1 MFRTIR
7 WYFKF
12 IFMLFITY
20 PRLKKA
26 EYFLKKNKLEKFYNY
41 SFFQTSKWAMNRI
54 KDSGATINVYGKE
67 NIPKDRNVVFISN
80 HQGDFDIAIF
90 MALIPKEKGFVAKIE
105 LTINVYG
112 KENIPKD
119 RNVVFISNHQGD
131 FDIAIFM
138 ALIPKEKGFVAK
150 IELNKIP
157 ILRTWMKYIGC
168 VFMDRKDLKQSLKTI
183 NKAID
188 FIKKG
193 HSMVIFPEG
202 TRSKCD
208 KIGDFK
214 PGSFKLAFK
223 TNTPIVPVTIDG
235 SYKLKEKNNG
245 LIKPDT
251 VNVYIHNPIFLENI
265 TNEEK
270 ESLPGKIK
278 DIIADKLPKNN

>member
-1 MFRTIR
+1 MFRTIK

-12 IFMLFITY
+12 MFMLFITY

-26 EYFLKKNKLEKFYNY
+26 ERLLKNNKMKEFYNY
-41 SFFQTSKWAMNRI
+41 SFYQTSNWAMNRI

-67 NIPKDRNVVFISN
+67 NIP
-80 HQGDFDIAIF
+80 
-90 MALIPKEKGFVAKIE
+90 E
-105 LTINVYG
+105 
-112 KENIPKD
+112 D

-157 ILRTWMKYIGC
+157 ILRTWMKYLGC

-183 NKAID
+183 NEAIG

-202 TRSKCD
+202 TRSK
-208 KIGDFK
+208 GDNMGEFK
-214 PGSFKLAFK
+214 AGSFKLATK
-223 TNTPIVPVTIDG
+223 TNAPIVPVTIDG
-235 SYKLKEKNNG
+235 SYKLKERNNG
-245 LIKPDT
+245 RIKPDT
-251 VNVYIHNPIFLENI
+251 VNVYIHKPIYMENI
-265 TNEEK
+265 SNEEK
-270 ESLPGKIK
+270 EHLPTIVKNIIK
-278 DIIADKLPKNN
+278 EKLPKNA

>member
-1 MFRTIR
+1 MFRTIK

-12 IFMLFITY
+12 MFMLYITY
-20 PRLKKA
+20 PKLKKA
-26 EYFLKKNKLEKFYNY
+26 ENLLKNNEFDKFYEY
-41 SFFQTSKWAMNRI
+41 SFYQTSNWAMNRI
-54 KDSGATINVYGKE
+54 KDSGAN
-67 NIPKDRNVVFISN
+67 
-80 HQGDFDIAIF
+80 
-90 MALIPKEKGFVAKIE
+90 
-105 LTINVYG
+105 INVYG

-183 NKAID
+183 NEAIS

-202 TRSKCD
+202 TRSKSD
-208 KIGDFK
+208 NMGEFK
-214 PGSFKLAFK
+214 AGSFKLATK
-223 TNTPIVPVTIDG
+223 TNVPIVPVTIDG

-245 LIKPDT
+245 FIKPDT
-251 VNVYIHNPIFLENI
+251 VNVYIHKPIYLENMN
-265 TNEEK
+265 NEEK
-270 ESLPGKIK
+270 ENLPNTIKKI
-278 DIIADKLPKNN
+278 IQEKLPKNI

>member
-1 MFRTIR
+1 MFRTIK

-12 IFMLFITY
+12 MFMLFITY

-26 EYFLKKNKLEKFYNY
+26 ERLLKNNKMKEFYNY
-41 SFFQTSKWAMNRI
+41 IFYQTSNWAMNRI

-67 NIPKDRNVVFISN
+67 NIP
-80 HQGDFDIAIF
+80 
-90 MALIPKEKGFVAKIE
+90 E
-105 LTINVYG
+105 
-112 KENIPKD
+112 D

-157 ILRTWMKYIGC
+157 ILRTWMKYLGC

-183 NKAID
+183 NEAIG

-202 TRSKCD
+202 TRSK
-208 KIGDFK
+208 GDNMGEFK
-214 PGSFKLAFK
+214 AGSFKLATK
-223 TNTPIVPVTIDG
+223 TNAPIVPVTIDG
-235 SYKLKEKNNG
+235 SYKLKERNNG
-245 LIKPDT
+245 RIKPDT
-251 VNVYIHNPIFLENI
+251 VNVYIHKPIYMENI
-265 TNEEK
+265 SNEEK
-270 ESLPGKIK
+270 EHLPTTVKN
-278 DIIADKLPKNN
+278 IIQEKLPKNA

>member
-1 MFRTIR
+1 MFRTIK

-12 IFMLFITY
+12 MFMLFITY

-26 EYFLKKNKLEKFYNY
+26 EKLLKNNKFDEFYTY
-41 SFFQTSKWAMNRI
+41 SFYQTSKWAMNRI

-67 NIPKDRNVVFISN
+67 NIPS
-80 HQGDFDIAIF
+80 
-90 MALIPKEKGFVAKIE
+90 
-105 LTINVYG
+105 
-112 KENIPKD
+112 D

-157 ILRTWMKYIGC
+157 ILRTWMKYLGC

-183 NKAID
+183 NQAIS

-202 TRSKCD
+202 TRSKSD
-208 KIGDFK
+208 SMGDFK
-214 PGSFKLAFK
+214 AGSFKLATK
-223 TNTPIVPVTIDG
+223 TNAPIVPVTIDG
-235 SYKLKEKNNG
+235 SYKIKEKNNG
-245 LIKPDT
+245 KIKPDT
-251 VNVYIHNPIFLENI
+251 VNVYIHKPVYMENLS
-265 TNEEK
+265 NEDK
-270 ESLPGKIK
+270 ENLPNIVKS
-278 DIIADKLPKNN
+278 IIQDKLPK

>member
-1 MFRTIR
+1 MFKTIK

-12 IFMLFITY
+12 VFMLFITY

-26 EYFLKKNKLEKFYNY
+26 ERLLKDNKLEEFYKY
-41 SFFQTSKWAMNRI
+41 SFYQTSNWAMNRI
-54 KDSGATINVYGKE
+54 KDSGA
-67 NIPKDRNVVFISN
+67 
-80 HQGDFDIAIF
+80 
-90 MALIPKEKGFVAKIE
+90 
-105 LTINVYG
+105 TINVYG

-157 ILRTWMKYIGC
+157 ILRTWMKYLGC

-183 NKAID
+183 NEAIIL
-188 FIKKG
+188 IKKG

-202 TRSKCD
+202 TRSKSD
-208 KIGDFK
+208 KMGDFK
-214 PGSFKLAFK
+214 AGSFKLATK
-223 TNTPIVPVTIDG
+223 TNVPIVPVTIDG

-245 LIKPDT
+245 FIKSDI
-251 VNVYIHNPIFLENI
+251 VNVYIHSPIFVENM

-270 ESLPGKIK
+270 ETLPKMVK
-278 DIIADKLPKNN
+278 NIIEEKLPKNNL

>member
-1 MFRTIR
+1 MFRTIK

-26 EYFLKKNKLEKFYNY
+26 EKFLKNNKIEEFYDY
-41 SFFQTSKWAMNRI
+41 SFYQTSKWAMNRI
-54 KDSGATINVYGKE
+54 KDSGATINV
-67 NIPKDRNVVFISN
+67 F
-80 HQGDFDIAIF
+80 
-90 MALIPKEKGFVAKIE
+90 
-105 LTINVYG
+105 G

-157 ILRTWMKYIGC
+157 ILRTWMKYLGC
-168 VFMDRKDLKQSLKTI
+168 VFMDRNDLKQSLKTI
-183 NKAID
+183 NEAIS

-202 TRSKCD
+202 TRSKGD
-208 KIGDFK
+208 KMGDFK
-214 PGSFKLAFK
+214 AGSFKLATK
-223 TNTPIVPVTIDG
+223 TNTPIIPVTIDG
-235 SYKLKEKNNG
+235 SYKLKEQNNG
-245 LIKPDT
+245 FIKPDV
-251 VNVYIHNPIFLENI
+251 VNVYIHNPLYLDNMSNEDKENLHI
-265 TNEEK
+265 IVKNI
-270 ESLPGKIK
+270 IK
-278 DIIADKLPKNN
+278 DKLPNNE

>member
-1 MFRTIR
+1 MFRTIK

-12 IFMLFITY
+12 MFMLFFFFS
-20 PRLKKA
+20 RLKKA
-26 EYFLKKNKLEKFYNY
+26 ERLLKNNEMEKFYKY
-41 SFFQTSKWAMNRI
+41 SFYQTSNWAMNRI

-67 NIPKDRNVVFISN
+67 NIP
-80 HQGDFDIAIF
+80 
-90 MALIPKEKGFVAKIE
+90 
-105 LTINVYG
+105 T
-112 KENIPKD
+112 D

-157 ILRTWMKYIGC
+157 ILRTWMRYLGC

-183 NKAID
+183 NQAIS

-202 TRSKCD
+202 TRSKSD
-208 KIGDFK
+208 TMGEFK
-214 PGSFKLAFK
+214 AGSFKLATK
-223 TNTPIVPVTIDG
+223 TNVPIVPVTIDG

-245 LIKPDT
+245 RIKPDI
-251 VNVYIHNPIFLENI
+251 VNVYIHKPVYVENMS
-265 TNEEK
+265 NEDK
-270 ESLPGKIK
+270 ENLPKMVK
-278 DIIADKLPKNN
+278 DIIAEKLPKNV

>member
-54 KDSGATINVYGKE
+54 KDSGA
-67 NIPKDRNVVFISN
+67 
-80 HQGDFDIAIF
+80 
-90 MALIPKEKGFVAKIE
+90 
-105 LTINVYG
+105 TINVYG

>member
-1 MFRTIR
+1 MFRTIK

-12 IFMLFITY
+12 MFMLFITY

-26 EYFLKKNKLEKFYNY
+26 ERLLKNNKLDEFYTY
-41 SFFQTSKWAMNRI
+41 SFYQTSKWAMNRI

-67 NIPKDRNVVFISN
+67 NIP
-80 HQGDFDIAIF
+80 
-90 MALIPKEKGFVAKIE
+90 L
-105 LTINVYG
+105 
-112 KENIPKD
+112 D

-157 ILRTWMKYIGC
+157 ILRTWMKYLGC
-168 VFMDRKDLKQSLKTI
+168 VFMDRKDLRQSLKTI
-183 NKAID
+183 NEAIT

-202 TRSKCD
+202 TRSKSD
-208 KIGDFK
+208 YIGDFK
-214 PGSFKLAFK
+214 AGSFKLATK
-223 TNTPIVPVTIDG
+223 TDAPIVPVTIDG

-245 LIKPDT
+245 RIKPDI
-251 VNVYIHNPIFLENI
+251 VNVYIHKPVYMEDLSLEDKENLPNTIKNI
-265 TNEEK
+265 
-270 ESLPGKIK
+270 IQ
-278 DIIADKLPKNN
+278 DKLPKER